1 MRSQSSPISPVFGKP
16 AAVEADA
23 PQLQRPHQR
32 VVRAPHPAAVA
43 GAEPAVV
50 EALAEEA
57 RRLRPNTRQKRR
69 QRRLPRQFRL
79 LRR

>member
-32 VVRAPHPAAVA
+32 VVRAPHPWPAGVA
-43 GAEPAVV
+43 GAEPVVV

-69 QRRLPRQFRL
+69 QRRLPRL
-79 LRR
+79 KKV